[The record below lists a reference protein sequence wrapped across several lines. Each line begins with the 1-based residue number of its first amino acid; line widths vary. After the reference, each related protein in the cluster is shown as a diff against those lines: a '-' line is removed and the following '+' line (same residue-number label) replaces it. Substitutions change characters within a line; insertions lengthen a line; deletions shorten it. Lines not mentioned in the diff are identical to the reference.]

1 VNRREFVLAAAALP
15 FAVRADEG
23 WAKGAPLAL
32 VTADLESRIVVVDP
46 LSGRVVRHIEV
57 GVGPRSVETVGGRI
71 AVVAHTTAAILS
83 LVDSRKVRTYV
94 KGFREPRYTA
104 AHPDGRLAFV
114 TDSKLGDV
122 AVLDVHSGHVLQRTE
137 LGGPAR
143 HVSLSR
149 DGRTL
154 WVSLGSKAERVAV
167 VDVSRPTV
175 PRLVTKIAPPFLA
188 HDVGFA
194 PDERHVWVTSGAQN
208 AMAIYDLRTRER
220 LVTLHADAPPQHVTF
235 ARGVAFVT
243 SGDDGTLRVHRLD
256 GRLLRT
262 TRVPVG
268 SYNVQQGWGRV
279 LTPSLEQGTVCV
291 LNDRGALIHR
301 ERVARSSHDAA
312 FVLA

>member
-15 FAVRADEG
+15 FAARTGTG

-46 LSGRVVRHIEV
+46 LSGRRIRHV
-57 GVGPRSVETVGGRI
+57 ATAAGPRSVESVGGRI
-71 AVVAHTTAAILS
+71 AVVAHTTHGTIS
-83 LVDSRKVRTYV
+83 LVDSRQVRGV
-94 KGFREPRYTA
+94 VDGFGEPRYSA
-104 AHPDGRLAFV
+104 AHPNGWLAYV
-114 TDSKLGDV
+114 TDSKQGDV
-122 AVLDVHSGHVLQRTE
+122 AVVHVMAERVLHRTP

-143 HVSLSR
+143 HISLSR

-167 VDVSRPTV
+167 VDVSRPTR
-175 PRLVTKIAPPFLA
+175 PRLVARIGPPFLA

-220 LVTLHADAPPQHVTF
+220 LATLHADSPPQHVAF

-268 SYNVQQGWGRV
+268 SYNVQQAWGRV
-279 LTPSLEQGTVCV
+279 LTPSLEQGTICV
-291 LNDRGALIHR
+291 LNDRGALLHR